1 MKLEARYE
9 LIFTMLDLLT
19 AGSVVTCIGSRGMA
33 IRDSCSRPQVIV
45 TKALLLLLLLLLLL
59 YARLAWRK
67 RGRTHMQ
74 VEKHKGKRML

>member
-45 TKALLLLLLLLLLL
+45 TKALLLLLLL

>member
-45 TKALLLLLLLLLLL
+45 TKALLLLLL

>member
-45 TKALLLLLLLLLLL
+45 TKALLLLLLSLL

-74 VEKHKGKRML
+74 VEKHKGKQML

>member
-33 IRDSCSRPQVIV
+33 IRDSCSQPQVIV
-45 TKALLLLLLLLLLL
+45 TKALLLLLLSLLL

>member
-1 MKLEARYE
+1 MA
-9 LIFTMLDLLT
+9 
-19 AGSVVTCIGSRGMA
+19 TCIGSRGMA

-45 TKALLLLLLLLLLL
+45 TKALLLLLLL

>member
-1 MKLEARYE
+1 MTNRHAMKLEARYE

-45 TKALLLLLLLLLLL
+45 TKAFII
-59 YARLAWRK
+59 
-67 RGRTHMQ
+67 
-74 VEKHKGKRML
+74 VVIVVVVVC